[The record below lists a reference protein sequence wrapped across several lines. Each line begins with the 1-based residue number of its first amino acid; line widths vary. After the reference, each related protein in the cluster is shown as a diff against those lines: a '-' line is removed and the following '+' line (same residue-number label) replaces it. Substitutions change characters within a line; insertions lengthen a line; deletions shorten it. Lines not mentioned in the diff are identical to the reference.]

1 MYTNMLKG
9 ANPSGV
15 TGDWA
20 KEETR
25 FFNLLSFFVSFPV
38 SGPDWVL
45 VL

>member
-1 MYTNMLKG
+1 MLKG
-9 ANPSGV
+9 ANPLGV
-15 TGDWA
+15 TGEWA

-25 FFNLLSFFVSFPV
+25 FFNLLSFFASFPV